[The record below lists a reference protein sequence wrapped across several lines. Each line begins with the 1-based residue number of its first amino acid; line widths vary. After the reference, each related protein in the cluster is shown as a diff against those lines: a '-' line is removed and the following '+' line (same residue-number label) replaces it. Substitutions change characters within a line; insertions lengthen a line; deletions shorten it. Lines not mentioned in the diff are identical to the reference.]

1 MWKNGSQKNNDEVWV
16 TIHTKDE
23 CGLEQVTSGG
33 RAKYRIYFE
42 HRANKTHGRAG
53 CGRHQDA
60 SKDLGFSL
68 SAQLRVSELSLPCYL
83 NTLLV
88 NIHMAHSFSSPGSP
102 AQSHSIKEAFS
113 DHHL

>member
-1 MWKNGSQKNNDEVWV
+1 MWKNGSQKTNNEVCV
-16 TIHTKDE
+16 TIHAKDE

-42 HRANKTHGRAG
+42 HKANKTHGRAG
-53 CGRHQDA
+53 CGRRQDA
-60 SKDLGFSL
+60 SKDLGLSL

-88 NIHMAHSFSSPGSP
+88 NSHMAHSFSSPG
-102 AQSHSIKEAFS
+102 SHSIKEAFS